1 MIKIPEVTETEI
13 RFEDVYEFE
22 IPEHEYSI
30 YYFKEDNFWA
40 AERWDESEDA
50 IIIEDDEYKV
60 FSDAVKVIQ
69 LFGDEF
75 TDEELDAIVKEAE
88 TDVGETIKLDGI
100 ERYFS
105 VTQLEAIQALQEEGV
120 ENPTDTQVKNKQK
133 ELLKLAV
140 EAAKR
145 AAKETVGF
153 KNTKE
158 LEDEAK
164 DQLISEGI
172 LEPTDQQIK
181 ERANAIQESSATQ
194 VDVQESTPDS
204 PEVGEGDAPG
214 VVTPESQTQE
224 QVADQPIET
233 QTQEEI
239 KVNVAPFFETSIEST
254 TEAGGLRKSPQY
266 QQFSC
271 NSITYTS
278 NSLFIFIP
286 SQYEAK
292 RCKPDA
298 YN

>member
-1 MIKIPEVTETEI
+1 MENPDTPEN
-13 RFEDVYEFE
+13 
-22 IPEHEYSI
+22 
-30 YYFKEDNFWA
+30 KE
-40 AERWDESEDA
+40 RLKA
-50 IIIEDDEYKV
+50 I
-60 FSDAVKVIQ
+60 
-69 LFGDEF
+69 
-75 TDEELDAIVKEAE
+75 DEELDAIVKEAE
-88 TDVGETIKLDGI
+88 TDVGETVNLDGI

-105 VTQLEAIQALQEEGV
+105 VTQLEAIQALKEQGID
-120 ENPTDTQVKNKQK
+120 NPTDTQVKNKQK

-158 LEDEAK
+158 VEDEAK

-181 ERANAIQESSATQ
+181 ERANAIQESSTTQ

-239 KVNVAPFFETSIEST
+239 SVNIAPFYETSIEST
-254 TEAGGLRKSPQY
+254 NEAAGLRKSPQY
-266 QQFSC
+266 VQYKQGIQDTANELGIEIEIDEGVGGYVNDAGTKIREISNVVRLKKATLQQAAEFASMLAALSPEVQES
-271 NSITYTS
+271 SIAAEYVADDSPGVTGQEYT
-278 NSLFIFIP
+278 F
-286 SQYEAK
+286 K
-292 RCKPDA
+292 H
-298 YN
+298 